1 MFFQLLYIHLFRPF
15 LKYNQATSPL
25 PTHVS
30 PRKLCTQAAATIS
43 KLLRLYKRSHGL
55 RQICN
60 VVVYIAHSACTIH
73 LLSLSE
79 KNARRDIIH
88 GVKHLEEIAESW
100 LCARRTLGIL
110 SVLAKKWSVDLPEEA
125 TVVLA
130 RTNAKF
136 GPYNEVG
143 TPKAAHHKPPIAVP
157 EQTTTTM
164 ASPLLPVY
172 SMPAL
177 PNTTDFFQT
186 SSLTTTSSHTSAAL
200 RRSPENR
207 CLPPSAAADLAYPRT
222 QRHASGATQAPTSPA
237 GSTTQRQSVDSSSA
251 TSTYDSPSQLFGG
264 VDALIREGQDWWLRD
279 QSQLALGFDNWNITE
294 ADVAWLNSTTA
305 AGGGSLGSGFVGA
318 GAGVAG
324 NGNGVGGVGMNGVN
338 GYGGAM
344 CAYNEEE
351 WYQ

>member
-1 MFFQLLYIHLFRPF
+1 
-15 LKYNQATSPL
+15 
-25 PTHVS
+25 
-30 PRKLCTQAAATIS
+30 
-43 KLLRLYKRSHGL
+43 
-55 RQICN
+55 
-60 VVVYIAHSACTIH
+60 
-73 LLSLSE
+73 
-79 KNARRDIIH
+79 
-88 GVKHLEEIAESW
+88 
-100 LCARRTLGIL
+100 
-110 SVLAKKWSVDLPEEA
+110 
-125 TVVLA
+125 
-130 RTNAKF
+130 
-136 GPYNEVG
+136 
-143 TPKAAHHKPPIAVP
+143 
-157 EQTTTTM
+157 M

-186 SSLTTTSSHTSAAL
+186 PSLTTTSSLTSAAL

-237 GSTTQRQSVDSSSA
+237 SSTTQRQSVDSSSA

-279 QSQLALGFDNWNITE
+279 QSQLALGFDNWNLTE

-305 AGGGSLGSGFVGA
+305 TAGGSLGSRFVGM

-324 NGNGVGGVGMNGVN
+324 NGNGVGGVGVSGIN

-344 CAYNEEE
+344 CVYNEEE

>member
-1 MFFQLLYIHLFRPF
+1 
-15 LKYNQATSPL
+15 
-25 PTHVS
+25 
-30 PRKLCTQAAATIS
+30 
-43 KLLRLYKRSHGL
+43 
-55 RQICN
+55 
-60 VVVYIAHSACTIH
+60 VYIAHSACTIH
-73 LLSLSE
+73 LLNLSD

-110 SVLAKKWSVDLPEEA
+110 AVLAKKWSVDLPEEA
-125 TVVLA
+125 AVVLA

-136 GPYNEVG
+136 GPYNEAS
-143 TPKAAHHKPPIAVP
+143 TPKATHRRPPIAVP
-157 EQTTTTM
+157 EQTTATT
-164 ASPLLPVY
+164 ASPLLPAY
-172 SMPAL
+172 SMTAL

-186 SSLTTTSSHTSAAL
+186 SSFATASSLTSAAPC
-200 RRSPENR
+200 RSSENR
-207 CLPPSAAADLAYPRT
+207 CMPPSTAADLAYPRA

-237 GSTTQRQSVDSSSA
+237 GSTTQQQSVNSSSA
-251 TSTYDSPSQLFGG
+251 TSAHDSPSQLFGG

-305 AGGGSLGSGFVGA
+305 AGGGSLGSGFVST